1 MFLGPENRVVP
12 QPCPIVFRL
21 LAGILPG
28 TCEFSVCHACHPLA
42 PTGMS
47 ISCPQRLPGEP
58 SKHTGGTRHAWPRVQ
73 GWFRPESPRGPCWR
87 LALEQQFAAWVD
99 RGFEG

>member
-1 MFLGPENRVVP
+1 MFLRPENRVVP

-58 SKHTGGTRHAWPRVQ
+58 SKHTGGTRHA
-73 GWFRPESPRGPCWR
+73 
-87 LALEQQFAAWVD
+87 
-99 RGFEG
+99 